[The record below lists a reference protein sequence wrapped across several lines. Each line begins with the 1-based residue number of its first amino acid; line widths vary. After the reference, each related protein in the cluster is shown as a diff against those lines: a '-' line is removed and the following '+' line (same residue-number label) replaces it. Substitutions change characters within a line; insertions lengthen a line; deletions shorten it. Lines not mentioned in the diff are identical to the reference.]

1 MELRH
6 RLDPKFIFI
15 GLYVLIVV
23 AYIIIGLKPAD
34 AANYTISGYLNIPE
48 INLTTNVAKLALTS
62 GKLESPDEIA
72 GSYSTSPRKTLIIG
86 HSTTV
91 FDDLHRVKLNSHII
105 YNDQDYRIV
114 TIETKPKSD
123 IRMSEVLAQ
132 AEKETIVLMTCAG
145 QLYGNGDATHR
156 LLITAVRE

>member
-34 AANYTISGYLNIPE
+34 AANYTISGYLDIPE
-48 INLTTNVAKLALTS
+48 INLTTNVAKLSLTS

-91 FDDLHRVKLNSHII
+91 FDDLHRVKLNSHIF
-105 YNDQDYRIV
+105 YNNQDYRIV

-156 LLITAVRE
+156 LLITAVRD